1 MMEGMNAASIFEMAQ
16 YWRPRFLSD
25 APKWYS
31 SVSSIIRKRSWNT
44 PVVFTVSV
52 GFCLLNFA
60 IAVAVI
66 GVGQIYEA
74 AAAFYASSCILRA
87 SRTSDCE

>member
-66 GVGQIYEA
+66 GVFATVAIVTDA
-74 AAAFYASSCILRA
+74 LALA
-87 SRTSDCE
+87 